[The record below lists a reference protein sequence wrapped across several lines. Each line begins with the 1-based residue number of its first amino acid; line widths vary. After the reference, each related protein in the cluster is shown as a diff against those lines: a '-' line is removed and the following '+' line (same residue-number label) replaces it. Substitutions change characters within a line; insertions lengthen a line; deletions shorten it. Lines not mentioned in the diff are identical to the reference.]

1 MKLMWSFSP
10 SVLPVIGAEC
20 MCYENVVISKILI
33 NFEFATKIL
42 TSINVRG
49 HGEVVGEDEGGEV
62 DLLADVDGDGGVGR
76 LVQQGGR
83 LVRVEGVGDRAVIGA
98 EVHPEAVPLLHL
110 HTRIGLQ
117 LRLNV
122 NLKTDKKRSEAS
134 RYVLH

>member
-10 SVLPVIGAEC
+10 PVLPVIGAEC
-20 MCYENVVISKILI
+20 ENVVINKILI

-42 TSINVRG
+42 TSINVRR

-76 LVQQGGR
+76 LVQQGRR
-83 LVRVEGVGDRAVIGA
+83 LVRVEGVGDGAVVSA

-110 HTRIGLQ
+110 HARIGL
-117 LRLNV
+117 
-122 NLKTDKKRSEAS
+122 
-134 RYVLH
+134 